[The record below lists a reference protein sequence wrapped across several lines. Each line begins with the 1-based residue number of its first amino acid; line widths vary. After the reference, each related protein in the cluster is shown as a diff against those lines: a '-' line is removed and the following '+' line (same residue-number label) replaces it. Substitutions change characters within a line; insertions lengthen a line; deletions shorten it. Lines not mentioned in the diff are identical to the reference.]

1 MKKSSLVLLGL
12 IAGLALTSC
21 GDSGYY
27 ECKAI
32 KIENVT
38 YTPAEI
44 TYYTVA
50 RYITSSEVDIATKVK
65 EGDSYKYY
73 IYCSVIFSERL
84 GEPEFPK
91 YAHMTK
97 KLSENYTASYSLNL
111 DYVVGKYKSYT
122 KLYLSKDQKTLKVF
136 ESYFEPINAPYDKEI
151 QGKTTYNVF
160 LKENAKID
168 DDFTNIGGRPMR
180 IETFAETTLS
190 NVEGKVQE
198 FTYYGK

>member
-1 MKKSSLVLLGL
+1 MKNIKLTLLGL

-21 GDSGYY
+21 GESKYY

-32 KIENVT
+32 KIENVV
-38 YTPAEI
+38 YTPSEI

-50 RYITSSEVDIATKVK
+50 RYITSSEVDIATEVK

-73 IYCSVIFSERL
+73 VYCSVIFSERL

-91 YAHMTK
+91 YANLTEEVGTNQIFACN
-97 KLSENYTASYSLNL
+97 LTL
-111 DYVVGKYKSYT
+111 DYIVGKYKTYT
-122 KLYLSKDQKTLKVF
+122 KLYLSKDEKTLKVL
-136 ESYFEPINAPYDKEI
+136 ESYCEPVKAPHDKEI
-151 QGKTTYNVF
+151 QGKITYNVF

-168 DDFTNIGGRPMR
+168 DDFTNIGGRPMY
-180 IETFAETTLS
+180 IETRSETTLS

-198 FTYYGK
+198 FTYYV